1 MAKPNQCTKY
11 TKATAEIYFPGGNV
25 CCDLCP
31 LMETYARKQ
40 CRRTGE
46 YLVDSRVPGAWCPLN
61 YEGKEDNNWE
71 SLC

>member
-1 MAKPNQCTKY
+1 MKNGCTKY
-11 TKATAEIYFPGGNV
+11 ITATALIHFPDGKV

-40 CRRTGE
+40 CRATGE
-46 YLVDSRVPGAWCPLN
+46 YLVDSRTTGGWCPLN